1 MDTDSFVLS
10 FTPLHGLFNYL
21 KKLSKN
27 IDLSETNPSHEVFS
41 KVNINVRNLNEK
53 ENQNKSGKMKPELS
67 PDFELPEVDFVGVNF
82 T

>member
-1 MDTDSFVLS
+1 MDTDSFVLAL
-10 FTPLHGLFNYL
+10 TPIHDSINDL

-27 IDLSETNPSHEVFS
+27 IDLSQTNPSHEVFS
-41 KVNINVRNLNEK
+41 KVNMNVRNLKEK

-67 PDFELPEVDFVGVNF
+67 PDFELPEVDFVGLNF